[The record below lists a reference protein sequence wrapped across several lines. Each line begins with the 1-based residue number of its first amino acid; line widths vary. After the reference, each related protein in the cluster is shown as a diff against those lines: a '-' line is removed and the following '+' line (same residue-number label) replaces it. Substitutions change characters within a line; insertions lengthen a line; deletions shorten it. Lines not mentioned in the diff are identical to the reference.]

1 MRIPVFGSLYG
12 GPILSDIQF
21 RTERYGERNVFVT
34 RHLPRLKVA
43 GLNTIVTPAESLREL
58 ELFVREVKESEGQ
71 LAFARTP
78 GEVQRIVDGGGCAC
92 ILGASFATLG
102 ERLDSLPML
111 HELGVRLFTMSGN
124 RRNAFIDG
132 CTERGVS
139 GLSDLGV
146 DLVRQLED
154 LGILIDVSHA
164 SEQGVADIFEVTSTA
179 VVVASH
185 SNTRQIQDTVRN
197 VSAEQIRQIA
207 QRGGMVG
214 VSLHPTLV
222 TNNDPDVG
230 DVARHMQT
238 MVALVGD
245 DHVGLGTD
253 FVDYAHDVFQHK
265 IKAIDPTGKLY
276 GGVLHEYP
284 RGVETIEKV
293 GAIFDR
299 LAQDGMVE
307 HSLAKLRGGN
317 LMRVLGRV
325 SPDQP
330 GAE

>member
-1 MRIPVFGSLYG
+1 MGTPVFGSLYG

-21 RTERYGERNVFVT
+21 RAERYGERNVFVT
-34 RHLPRLKVA
+34 RHLPRLKAA
-43 GLNTIVTPAESLREL
+43 GLNAIVTPAESMREL
-58 ELFVREVKESEGQ
+58 ELFVREVKESDGQ

-78 GEVQRIVDGGGCAC
+78 GEVQHIVDGGACAC
-92 ILGASFATLG
+92 ILGASYATLG

-146 DLVRQLED
+146 
-154 LGILIDVSHA
+154 
-164 SEQGVADIFEVTSTA
+164 ADIFEVTSSA

-185 SNTRQIQDTVRN
+185 SNTRQIQDLVRN
-197 VSAEQIRQIA
+197 VSADQIRQIA
-207 QRGGMVG
+207 ARGGMVG

-222 TNNDPDVG
+222 TDNDPDVG

-293 GAIFDR
+293 GAIFER
-299 LAQDGMVE
+299 LAEDGVDE
-307 HSLAKLRGGN
+307 ASLAKLRGGN

-325 SPDQP
+325 SPDQA
-330 GAE
+330 GRD